1 MSTNKRGD
9 GLFKPPAGKAPAQRR
24 DVGKKGDPKKK
35 GKNKNTDTE
44 AHAKEVREITRGKDI
59 VDRPVAA
66 ELRERRPAAF
76 NRIDMIVVR
85 TWLRNRPLE
94 PPISA
99 TAMVAFPRMWT
110 TKRGRYCKFNAPGA
124 GAYGLVRA
132 RPSF

>member
-1 MSTNKRGD
+1 MSTNRRGD
-9 GLFKPPAGKAPAQRR
+9 GLFKPPGGKPPPRGQGG
-24 DVGKKGDPKKK
+24 GKNGPKSK
-35 GKNKNTDTE
+35 GKNKSDTE
-44 AHAKEVREITRGKDI
+44 AHAKEVREVIKGKDTLE
-59 VDRPVAA
+59 RPIPP
-66 ELRERRPAAF
+66 ELRERKPAAF

-85 TWLRNRPLE
+85 GWLRNRPLE

>member
-1 MSTNKRGD
+1 MSTNRRGD
-9 GLFKPPAGKAPAQRR
+9 GLFKPPGGKPQPRGR
-24 DVGKKGDPKKK
+24 GGNDPKKK
-35 GKNKNTDTE
+35 GKNKSDTE
-44 AHAKEVREITRGKDI
+44 AHAKEVREVIRGKD
-59 VDRPVAA
+59 VLERPVPP
-66 ELRERRPAAF
+66 ELRERKPAAF

-85 TWLRNRPLE
+85 GWLRNRPLE